1 MKDLTL
7 VIPGEVLEAVRIPR
21 HRFGPELKKELA
33 VQLYREGLISGF
45 GACRLAGLEKAE
57 FQYLLGQRGVCQ
69 QYDVDDYDQ
78 DMETM
83 SAWPLQP

>member
-1 MKDLTL
+1 
-7 VIPGEVLEAVRIPR
+7 
-21 HRFGPELKKELA
+21 LKKELA

-78 DMETM
+78 DMETL
-83 SAWPLQP
+83 SAWPHQP